1 LLLFTITSVFER
13 KNGGKSIKEEAVKKR
28 LTITEAAEMIGISPK
43 TLMRWEKSGKVRKAK
58 RDFRGWRV
66 YEEDDVLKIRDFH
79 DTLVEV

>member
-1 LLLFTITSVFER
+1 
-13 KNGGKSIKEEAVKKR
+13 
-28 LTITEAAEMIGISPK
+28 MIGISPK